1 MAPGQWIDV
10 RGVGYTRTV
19 TSAGFSV
26 AKARGGLDKAAKR
39 LRAKKVSAVVRC
51 DTTAGFT
58 QCGLYVPINSIT
70 EARKLGYGLKK

>member
-1 MAPGQWIDV
+1 MTPYQWIDV

-26 AKARGGLDKAAKR
+26 AKARGGLDKAARR
-39 LRAKKVSAVVRC
+39 LRAKKIPAVVRC
-51 DTTAGFT
+51 DTQAGFT

-70 EARKLGYGLKK
+70 DARRMGHGLK